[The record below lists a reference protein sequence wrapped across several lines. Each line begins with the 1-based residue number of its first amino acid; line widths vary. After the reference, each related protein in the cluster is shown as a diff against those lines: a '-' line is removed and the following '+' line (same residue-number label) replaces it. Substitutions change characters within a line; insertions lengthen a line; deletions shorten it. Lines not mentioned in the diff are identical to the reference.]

1 MSRNSCYNVT
11 TFVTNNQ
18 WVTASASSAGLALAD
33 RVGDDAARQDATAYV
48 DGDWAAATFVP
59 HYGQLLSLAVVT
71 GNARRCL
78 KYADQLRTQARRA
91 TAERAGTARRTR
103 RAA

>member
-1 MSRNSCYNVT
+1 MAQSSRRTRIGSPAAYLT
-11 TFVTNNQ
+11 
-18 WVTASASSAGLALAD
+18 D
-33 RVGDDAARQDATAYV
+33 RCSLS
-48 DGDWAAATFVP
+48 FLLP